1 MENAIC
7 TPPAYRWQVER
18 EVQENA
24 ICTPPAYRW
33 QVEREVQEIAIC
45 PPAYSRPQRQT
56 TSMQLNGV
64 NLCDLDA
71 AR

>member
-1 MENAIC
+1 M
-7 TPPAYRWQVER
+7 
-18 EVQENA
+18 ENA